1 MTNDFIMTSPD
12 DEGVWR
18 GQNGRNGVGRQH
30 GLQGRGI
37 IRRGDW
43 SIGQGTV
50 IPLYKQEA
58 KKVDFSK
65 GFVFD
70 GEADTS
76 SSDEEEEQKGKS
88 GGLCR
93 F

>member
-1 MTNDFIMTSPD
+1 M
-12 DEGVWR
+12 V
-18 GQNGRNGVGRQH
+18 V
-30 GLQGRGI
+30 
-37 IRRGDW
+37 
-43 SIGQGTV
+43 
-50 IPLYKQEA
+50 
-58 KKVDFSK
+58 FSK

-88 GGLCR
+88 GGLYR